1 MNENAKT
8 AAGMSSVNMDKS
20 TDGMNPAAGNDRND
34 MWTDGVMG
42 VLIGDAL
49 GNPVQFMSRSSVLKR
64 GPVTFEKM
72 EALRSLE
79 QSRRIHAFWK
89 SL

>member
-8 AAGMSSVNMDKS
+8 AAGMSSVIMDKS

-64 GPVTFEKM
+64 GP
-72 EALRSLE
+72 R
-79 QSRRIHAFWK
+79 
-89 SL
+89 

>member
-20 TDGMNPAAGNDRND
+20 TDGMNPAAGNNGND

-42 VLIGDAL
+42 VLIGD
-49 GNPVQFMSRSSVLKR
+49 
-64 GPVTFEKM
+64 
-72 EALRSLE
+72 
-79 QSRRIHAFWK
+79 RRQ
-89 SL
+89 